1 MKDIAQR
8 SQLKIILSYNKQ
20 KGKTETK
27 FEKIAVMASR
37 NVDRQIYC
45 TVNDKLRWLNRIE
58 KEKSKSSITS

>member
-37 NVDRQIYC
+37 NVDRLLYREWQA
-45 TVNDKLRWLNRIE
+45 TV
-58 KEKSKSSITS
+58 T